1 MPQITEK
8 RVSMIELFYDLVFV
22 YMLSRATELLGHL
35 DHGVL
40 SPTAFATFSIVV
52 IVFVNS
58 WMVQTVFTNRYGRPS
73 WKDMCFYL
81 FDMMVLLY
89 MSNSFSQTDLWH
101 LGTFFLASALLS
113 LSLMVQYLI
122 VYFQST
128 QEIDKKI
135 SRSFVLILLLR
146 AATLLIGGLFSGTLW
161 GNIVAFTGIIVC
173 WILPAFTAKYTRY
186 RPIIF
191 SNLLERLTLL
201 TIITFGETIVDI
213 SGYFEPQRFSVIS
226 ILVFL
231 IVATLYFC
239 YINQFDYFINKEEL
253 DQTGNLLIYLH
264 YLILFGVILTTVAL
278 RVLDEP
284 NSNSTVTVIRLY
296 AGILLFFSG
305 LLLGTRYDFTPVIS
319 LRKIGI
325 ICFIVSFI
333 IALTICLFFPE
344 PLPVTVTT
352 EAFLL
357 INAAVIVKM
366 FSAVKNSQQEL
377 SSRLLIGKTIK

>member
-1 MPQITEK
+1 MPVTEK

-35 DHGVL
+35 NHGVL
-40 SPTAFATFSIVV
+40 SPSAFATFSIVV

-58 WMVQTVFTNRYGRPS
+58 WMVQTVFTNRYGTPS
-73 WKDMCFYL
+73 WKDICFYL

-122 VYFQST
+122 VYFQSN
-128 QEIDKKI
+128 QDIDKKI
-135 SRSFVLILLLR
+135 SRSFMLILLLR
-146 AATLLIGGLFSGTLW
+146 AITLLIGGIFSGTLW
-161 GNIVAFTGIIVC
+161 GTIIAFTGIIVC
-173 WILPAFTAKYTRY
+173 WILPACTAKYTRH

-213 SGYFEPQRFSVIS
+213 SGYFEPSRFSALSV
-226 ILVFL
+226 LVFL

-239 YINQFDYFINKEEL
+239 YINQFDYFINKKAL
-253 DQTGNLLIYLH
+253 GQTGNLLIYLH
-264 YLILFGVILTTVAL
+264 YFILFGVILSTVAL
-278 RVLDEP
+278 RILDEP

-296 AGILLFFSG
+296 VGILLFFSG
-305 LLLGTRYDFTPVIS
+305 LLLGTRYDFAAVTS
-319 LRKIGI
+319 LRKLGI
-325 ICFIVSFI
+325 ICFIASFA
-333 IALTICLFFPE
+333 IALATCLIFPK
-344 PLPVTVTT
+344 PLPVAGTT

-357 INAAVIVKM
+357 INAAVVVKM
-366 FSAVKNSQQEL
+366 FSAVKHSQPKL
-377 SSRLLIGKTIK
+377 S

>member
-58 WMVQTVFTNRYGRPS
+58 WMVQTVFTNRYGTPS

-101 LGTFFLASALLS
+101 LKTFFLSSALLS

-122 VYFQST
+122 VYFQSAH
-128 QEIDKKI
+128 EIDKKI

-146 AATLLIGGLFSGTLW
+146 AAALLIGGLFSGTLW

-173 WILPAFTAKYTRY
+173 WILPAFTAKYTRH

-213 SGYFEPQRFSVIS
+213 SGYFEPQCFSALSV
-226 ILVFL
+226 LVFL

-239 YINQFDYFINKEEL
+239 YINQFDYFINKKEL
-253 DQTGNLLIYLH
+253 NQTGNLLIYLH
-264 YLILFGVILTTVAL
+264 YLILFGIILTTVAL

-296 AGILLFFSG
+296 AGILLFFTG
-305 LLLGTRYDFTPVIS
+305 LFLGTQYDFKPVLS
-319 LRKIGI
+319 LRKRGI
-325 ICFIVSFI
+325 ICFIISFI
-333 IALTICLFFPE
+333 IALAICLFFPE
-344 PLPVTVTT
+344 PLPVTATT

-357 INAAVIVKM
+357 INAAVIVTM
-366 FSAVKNSQQEL
+366 FSVVKNSQQEL
-377 SSRLLIGKTIK
+377 S